1 MTRTIQRRVA
11 AAAGLVLLAGC
22 GGSGK
27 DPGGSTTSAATAAAR
42 ISLTI
47 SDPGSE
53 TVAAHHRG
61 ARLVGQAVVIGRA
74 QPHRTLRVSSG
85 CGQDACL
92 TRATVD
98 DQGFWEARLRVTA
111 ATGRPYARVTAELA
125 DESAISLVHLR
136 GPAMRRP
143 KTTRTAQRKPPGTP
157 PSSSATTRES
167 EPDTLPAATG
177 STPTVGLDGSSK
189 GNVLVIGDS
198 LEVLTSPYLQRYLPS
213 AHLTINAKGGF
224 SSLQLFRLFQESYD
238 PSQSVIVFDAGTN
251 DNPNYPQIL
260 AGRLAAVAAE
270 VGERCM
276 VVPTIHGL
284 SVDGVNSAGK
294 NRTVRAFVAS
304 RPGTQS
310 PDWASAVAEHPELM
324 QSDDLHP
331 IPQGADYRAQLIAQ
345 GVRACFQVN
354 EISR

>member
-1 MTRTIQRRVA
+1 MTRTIQRLAA

-27 DPGGSTTSAATAAAR
+27 DPGGSTTSAATAAGR

-53 TVAAHHRG
+53 TVEAHHRG

-74 QPHRTLRVSSG
+74 PPRRTSG

-98 DQGFWEARLRVTA
+98 DEGYWEARLRVTA
-111 ATGRPYARVTAELA
+111 ATRRPYARVTAQLA

-136 GPAMRRP
+136 GPVVRRP
-143 KTTRTAQRKPPGTP
+143 KTEPKAQRRPAGA
-157 PSSSATTRES
+157 SASSAAGTRES

-177 STPTVGLDGSSK
+177 STPTVNLDGSSK

-270 VGERCM
+270 VGDRCM

-354 EISR
+354 EISQ